1 MTKPLFIPLKTMYFE
16 AFAKGEKTT
25 EYRPYGP
32 RWNELT
38 CPVGRKVT
46 LSHGY
51 GKARRLSGTVTA
63 FERSTAPTRTP
74 AWLDCYGHKGGEAAC
89 IHIAIGEL

>member
-1 MTKPLFIPLKTMYFE
+1 MTKPLFIPLKTAYFE
-16 AFAKGEKTT
+16 AFAKGEKTV

-32 RWNELT
+32 RWNECT

-51 GKARRLSGTVTA
+51 GKARRLTGTVIA
-63 FERSTAPTRTP
+63 FERSAAPTRTA
-74 AWLDCYGHKGGEAAC
+74 AWMDCYGDKGGDAAC
-89 IHIAIGEL
+89 IHIRLD